1 MQKRRRFKQSSS
13 LKERLF
19 SFAKEMRA
27 RASQLAPGPE
37 KDELIRR
44 ARQADTA
51 SHLDEWANS
60 SGLQPP
66 K

>member
-19 SFAKEMRA
+19 SFAKEMREK
-27 RASQLAPGPE
+27 ASHLTPGPE
-37 KDELIRR
+37 HDDLIRR
-44 ARQADTA
+44 AQQADTA
-51 SHLDEWANS
+51 SHLDDWANS
-60 SGLQPP
+60 PGLQPP

>member
-19 SFAKEMRA
+19 SFAKEMREK
-27 RASQLAPGPE
+27 ASRLPAGRE
-37 KDELIRR
+37 KDDVLKRARR
-44 ARQADTA
+44 AETA
-51 SHLDEWANS
+51 SHLDDWVHS